1 MGNTAIDCV
10 YSMDFSE
17 GNLNNIFKNRANL
30 KHRLRNRERL
40 FAGWISYAH
49 PSITETFARAGFDFM
64 FIDMEHSTI
73 SIEQGQRIIAASQSE
88 NVPCIPRPVSH
99 SNDYIKPLLESGGDG
114 LLIQMVETR
123 EQVHAL
129 IRDFK
134 YPPEGGRTY
143 GVNRAQAY
151 GFDFDEYIL
160 NWNKTSTLM
169 LQVESIKGVENI
181 NQLLEFE
188 EVDGVMV
195 GPLDIAGS
203 LGVPGQ
209 TTHPLVIEA
218 SRKVIEA
225 CERHGKSCGTQVAD
239 VNSGTVSA
247 LFDLGYNYAILG
259 SDLFVLWKWA
269 AQMQDMMKK
278 MR

>member
-1 MGNTAIDCV
+1 M
-10 YSMDFSE
+10 
-17 GNLNNIFKNRANL
+17 NNIFEKRAQL
-30 KHRLRNRERL
+30 KEKLRQRERL
-40 FAGWISYAH
+40 FAGWVSYSH
-49 PSITETFARAGFDFM
+49 PSITETFARAGFDFV

-88 NVPCIPRPVSH
+88 GVPCIPRPVSH
-99 SNDYIKPLLESGGDG
+99 SNDYLKPLLESGADG
-114 LLIQMVETR
+114 LLIQMMETP
-123 EQVHAL
+123 EQVQAL
-129 IRDFK
+129 IRDVK
-134 YPPEGGRTY
+134 YPPLGRRTY

-151 GFDFDEYIL
+151 GFDFEEYIH
-160 NWNKTSTLM
+160 NWNETSTFM
-169 LQVESIKGVENI
+169 IQIESIIGVDNI
-181 NQLLEFE
+181 EQLLAFD

-218 SRKVIEA
+218 SRKVIAA

-239 VNSGTVSA
+239 ATPDTVKA

-269 AQMQDMMKK
+269 VQMQEMMKK

>member
-1 MGNTAIDCV
+1 M
-10 YSMDFSE
+10 
-17 GNLNNIFKNRANL
+17 NRTFEARASL
-30 KHRLRNRERL
+30 KQKLRNREKL
-40 FAGWISYAH
+40 FAGWVSYAH

-73 SIEQGQRIIAASQSE
+73 SIEQGQRIIAASQFE
-88 NVPCIPRPVSH
+88 GVPCIPRPVSH
-99 SNDYIKPLLESGGDG
+99 SNDYLKPLLESGADG
-114 LLIQMVETR
+114 LLIQMVETAD
-123 EQVHAL
+123 QVRAL
-129 IRDFK
+129 IKDVK
-134 YPPEGGRTY
+134 YPPMGKRTY

-151 GFDFDEYIL
+151 GFDFDEYIN
-160 NWNKTSTLM
+160 NWNKTSTFM
-169 LQVESIKGVENI
+169 LQVESITGVNNI
-181 NQLLEFE
+181 EELLAFD
-188 EVDGVMV
+188 EVDGVMI
-195 GPLDIAGS
+195 GPLDISGS

-218 SRKVIEA
+218 SKKVIAA

-239 VNSGTVSA
+239 ANPASVQA

-269 AQMQDMMKK
+269 TQMRDMMNG

>member
-1 MGNTAIDCV
+1 M
-10 YSMDFSE
+10 
-17 GNLNNIFKNRANL
+17 NNIFEKRAQL
-30 KHRLRNRERL
+30 KQKLRQRERL
-40 FAGWISYAH
+40 FAGWVSYAH
-49 PSITETFARAGFDFM
+49 PSISETFTRAGFDFM

-88 NVPCIPRPVSH
+88 GVPCIPRPVSH
-99 SNDYIKPLLESGGDG
+99 SNDYLKPLLESGADG
-114 LLIQMVETR
+114 LLIQMVEKP
-123 EQVHAL
+123 EQVQAL
-129 IRDFK
+129 IRDIK
-134 YPPEGGRTY
+134 YPPLGRRTY

-151 GFDFDEYIL
+151 GFDFEEYIH
-160 NWNKTSTLM
+160 NWNETSTFM
-169 LQVESIKGVENI
+169 IQIESIMGVDNI
-181 NQLLEFE
+181 EQLLAFD

-218 SRKVIEA
+218 SRKVIAA

-239 VNSGTVSA
+239 TTPDTVKA

-269 AQMQDMMKK
+269 AQMQEMMKK

>member
-1 MGNTAIDCV
+1 MNT
-10 YSMDFSE
+10 
-17 GNLNNIFKNRANL
+17 IFKKRYEL
-30 KHRLRNRERL
+30 KMKLRNRDRM

-88 NVPCIPRPVSH
+88 GVPCLPRPVSH
-99 SNDYIKPLLESGGDG
+99 SNDYLKPLLESGADG
-114 LLIQMVETR
+114 LLIQMVETSADV
-123 EQVHAL
+123 EAL
-129 IRDFK
+129 IRDIK
-134 YPPEGGRTY
+134 YPPVGKRTY

-151 GFDFDEYIL
+151 GFDFDKYIE
-160 NWNKTSTLM
+160 NWNETSTFM
-169 LQVESIKGVENI
+169 LQVESIRGVENI
-181 NQLLEFE
+181 EDLLTFD
-188 EVDGVMV
+188 EVDGVMI

-209 TTHPLVIEA
+209 TTHPLVVEA
-218 SRKVIEA
+218 SRKVIQA
-225 CERHGKSCGTQVAD
+225 CERYGKSCGTQVAD
-239 VNSGTVSA
+239 ANPETVKFI
-247 LFDLGYNYAILG
+247 FDLGYNYAILG

-269 AQMQDMMKK
+269 AQMQNMMKS

>member
-1 MGNTAIDCV
+1 MNK
-10 YSMDFSE
+10 
-17 GNLNNIFKNRANL
+17 IFEQRAGL
-30 KHRLRNRERL
+30 KQKLRNRERL

-73 SIEQGQRIIAASQSE
+73 SLEQGQRIIAASQSE
-88 NVPCIPRPVSH
+88 GVPCVPRPVSH
-99 SNDYIKPLLESGGDG
+99 SNDYLKPLLESGADG
-114 LLIQMVETR
+114 LLVQMVETA
-123 EQVHAL
+123 EHVEAL
-129 IRDFK
+129 IRDVK
-134 YPPEGGRTY
+134 YPPIGRRTY

-151 GFDFDEYIL
+151 GFDFDEYIQ
-160 NWNKTSTLM
+160 NWNKTSTFM

-181 NQLLEFE
+181 EELLAFD
-188 EVDGVMV
+188 EVDGVMI

-209 TTHPLVIEA
+209 TTHPLVVEA
-218 SRKVIEA
+218 SRKVIQA

-239 VNSGTVSA
+239 ANPATVKFV
-247 LFDLGYNYAILG
+247 FDLGYNYAILG

-269 AQMQDMMKK
+269 AQMQDMMKS